1 MENRAL
7 FLDRDGVINEDLGYV
22 HEKENFF
29 FIEGVFDLIRVAAK
43 EGFKIV
49 VVTNQA
55 GIGRGYYTEK
65 QFLDLT
71 DWMIEEFLKKECPV
85 DKVYYS
91 PFHPTEGIG
100 LYRKSDFS
108 RKPNPGMLFEA
119 RDELN
124 IDMTRSLI
132 IGDKES
138 DMVAGA
144 RAGLGTLLYFNRL
157 GNVPSEEI
165 FEGCYLIKNLYDAP
179 RYILTDRK

>member
-22 HEKENFF
+22 HEKEKFH
-29 FIEGVFDLIRVAAK
+29 FIEGIFDLIRVAAR

-49 VVTNQA
+49 IVTNQA

-71 DWMIEEFLKKECPV
+71 DWMIEEFSKQKCPI
-85 DKVYYS
+85 DKVYHS

-100 LYRKSDFS
+100 SYRKSDFS
-108 RKPNPGMLFEA
+108 RKPNPGMIIEA

-132 IGDKES
+132 IGDSET

-144 RAGLGTLLYFNRL
+144 RAGLGRLLYFNRS
-157 GNVPSEEI
+157 GKVSSEGI
-165 FEGCYLIKNLYDAP
+165 FQNCYLIKNLCDAKP
-179 RYILTDRK
+179 YILAERQ